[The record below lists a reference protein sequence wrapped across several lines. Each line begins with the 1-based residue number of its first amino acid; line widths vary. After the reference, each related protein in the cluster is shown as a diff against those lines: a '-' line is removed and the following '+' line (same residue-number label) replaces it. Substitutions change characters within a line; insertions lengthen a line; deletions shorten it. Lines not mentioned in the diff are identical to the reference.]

1 MSKREIEA
9 ASAVVLAGGL
19 SRRLGRD
26 KRRLRLWGEHGPTL
40 LEHTVATV
48 ASLCTDVVVVLND
61 PADWPDLPAQIV
73 GDRYPDGGAL
83 GGIYS
88 GVLAARAEYALVVA
102 CDMPLLHAPLLQAML
117 ARKRDY
123 DALVPRS
130 PRPGD
135 ARNGLDL
142 EPLHAIYA
150 KRCLAP
156 MQAALEAGRGGLSHS
171 CRRFTLPT
179 SIRQN
184 RVVTIHTVTHS
195 SISTR
200 LSRWTRRAGCLHVI
214 LINRYRSPFPMI
226 LDF

>member
-102 CDMPLLHAPLLQAML
+102 CDMPLLHVPLLQAML

-156 MQAALEAGRGGLSHS
+156 MQAALEAGRRRIVAFLPQVHVAYLDPAESRRYDPHGYSFLNINTIEQMDAAGRLLARDFDQPLQKPLSDD
-171 CRRFTLPT
+171 P
-179 SIRQN
+179 
-184 RVVTIHTVTHS
+184 
-195 SISTR
+195 
-200 LSRWTRRAGCLHVI
+200 
-214 LINRYRSPFPMI
+214 
-226 LDF
+226 